1 MAGAMTHVLVFS
13 EVLPAMSG
21 GLCSPQDR
29 KALMTRL
36 VTFLAAG
43 FRSPAPRVEKH

>member
-1 MAGAMTHVLVFS
+1 MSHVLVFS
-13 EVLPAMSG
+13 QVLPAMTG
-21 GLCSPQDR
+21 GLCNPQDR

-43 FRSPAPRVEKH
+43 FRAPATRLEGK